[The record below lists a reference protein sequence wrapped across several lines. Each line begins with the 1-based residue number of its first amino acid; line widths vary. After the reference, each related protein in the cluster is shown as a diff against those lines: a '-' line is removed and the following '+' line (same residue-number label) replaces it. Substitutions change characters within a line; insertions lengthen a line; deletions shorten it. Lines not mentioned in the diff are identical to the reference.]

1 MKKLKYI
8 VTILTI
14 WFAAISAVGQTQTLG
29 ISQSQ
34 SGNPTNGCNVCYTI
48 SIQYSIS
55 NVKNIER
62 LEWFIEKATEIGI
75 TEITPIIC
83 RYSERKV
90 VKEERL
96 VHFQCFLTLFSIL
109 FWPCLAP
116 IWRIT
121 GFTTC
126 TPIFALFLFK
136 FSAVSS
142 EPWGLAELNY
152 ALNDMF

>member
-55 NVKNIER
+55 NVA
-62 LEWFIEKATEIGI
+62 ATG
-75 TEITPIIC
+75 TTVVATFPNNVFDIC
-83 RYSERKV
+83 NYGGASASSV
-90 VKEERL
+90 GTTTT
-96 VHFQCFLTLFSIL
+96 LTFNLGNV
-109 FWPCLAP
+109 P
-116 IWRIT
+116 T
-121 GFTTC
+121 
-126 TPIFALFLFK
+126 
-136 FSAVSS
+136 SANSVR
-142 EPWGLAELNY
+142 
-152 ALNDMF
+152 